1 MPVRQVEG
9 VRIEET
15 GHKKWNFDYGPGDVK
30 ALYKRGA
37 WRSWQDEIN
46 WLQQYGER
54 DNELTPGETVALVED
69 LRSLMQARAPF
80 TSDPMQ
86 AYQMAHKYRME
97 NNRKFAREHA
107 EAVQQAREIARS
119 ARQRK

>member
-1 MPVRQVEG
+1 MPVRHVQG
-9 VRIEET
+9 VRIDET
-15 GHKKWNFDYGPGDVK
+15 GNKKWDYDYGPSDVK
-30 ALYKRGA
+30 SLYRRGA
-37 WRSWQDEIN
+37 WRNWQEEIN

-54 DNELTPGETVALVED
+54 DNKLTPGETVALVED

-86 AYQMAHKYRME
+86 AFQMAHKYRME

-119 ARQRK
+119 SRRQR